1 MPYTATPRPAS
12 PRVLEAS
19 RAITIN
25 AVKKSKTLGPVMA
38 MLALFG
44 ASAGCGGEGA
54 GKATGGVAGAA
65 GTSGSGGAGGNG
77 GPGGNGGAPTNP
89 APGTGGRVSVIDAG
103 SSAPVDTS
111 PAVDT
116 MAGVDQAV
124 VNQNNDEI
132 FDPDRLP
139 RFDIDLPPASLE
151 VLRQVTSSMDPRQDT
166 YVRATFRYGA
176 ETVSDVGVRI
186 KGEASFRPLTRK
198 SAFKIKFDEFVPGQA
213 FRGLKRITLN
223 NMVEDPTFLAERL
236 AYHFFRAAKLP
247 APRCNHA
254 LVYVNGTFFGV
265 YANVEAE
272 DKPFLRRWF
281 ANDAGNLYEEGQR
294 DFVPGA
300 ETAFDL
306 ETNQT
311 TNDRSD
317 LKSVIATVQTA
328 TAATFFTEIGKS
340 IDTAHFVRFT
350 AAEAA
355 VNQWDM
361 YAYTV
366 FYPNNFRIYNDP
378 TSQRLVF
385 LPWGMDMS
393 MKPYRDSGRPHIKVF
408 ELARQA
414 DRATARVTAGLLFQR
429 CLESAACKAALATAV
444 TDIAREFEAAGL
456 AALAERYYTQIRPH
470 ALMDTRKEHTNQA
483 FEAGYQA
490 LLRTIRERPAAL
502 RADVAAAR

>member
-1 MPYTATPRPAS
+1 
-12 PRVLEAS
+12 
-19 RAITIN
+19 
-25 AVKKSKTLGPVMA
+25 
-38 MLALFG
+38 
-44 ASAGCGGEGA
+44 
-54 GKATGGVAGAA
+54 
-65 GTSGSGGAGGNG
+65 
-77 GPGGNGGAPTNP
+77 
-89 APGTGGRVSVIDAG
+89 
-103 SSAPVDTS
+103 
-111 PAVDT
+111 
-116 MAGVDQAV
+116 
-124 VNQNNDEI
+124 
-132 FDPDRLP
+132 
-139 RFDIDLPPASLE
+139 DIELPPASLE
-151 VLRQVTSSMDPRQDT
+151 ALRQVTGSMDPRQDT
-166 YVRATFRYGA
+166 YVRATLRYGS
-176 ETVSDVGVRI
+176 ETVTDVGLRI

-198 SAFKIKFDEFVPGQA
+198 SPFKIKFDEFVPDQT
-213 FRGLKRITLN
+213 FRGLKRLTLN
-223 NMVEDPTFLAERL
+223 NMVEDPSLLAERL
-236 AYHFFRAAKLP
+236 AFHFFRAAKLP

-281 ANDAGNLYEEGQR
+281 ASDAGNLYEEGQR

-300 ETAFDL
+300 ETFFDL

-317 LKSVIATVQTA
+317 LRAVIETVRTA
-328 TAATFFTEIGKS
+328 TPATFFTELGKT
-340 IDTAHFVRFT
+340 IDTAHFVRFV

-378 TSQRLVF
+378 GRQRLVF

-414 DRATARVTAGLLFQR
+414 DRATARVTAGLIFQR
-429 CLESAACKAALATAV
+429 CLESPACKTALATAV
-444 TDIAREFEAAGL
+444 TDIAGEFEAAGL
-456 AALAERYYTQIRPH
+456 AALAERYHNQVRAH
-470 ALMDTRKEHTNQA
+470 ALMDTRKEHTNA
-483 FEAGYQA
+483 EFDAGHQA